1 MEAIVSIIFIIASV
15 VLIDSV
21 TYKSFGELFKRKS

>member
-1 MEAIVSIIFIIASV
+1 MEAIVSITFIIASV

-21 TYKSFGELFKRKS
+21 TYKSFGELFRRKG